1 MMGAVIIYIELLRK
15 SMDWFLY
22 DNGLCHER
30 VKTNKVLRMMIQQHK
45 SVVAVHLK
53 FINKRISKFRLGCA
67 GHISGIARLDKRF
80 YS

>member
-1 MMGAVIIYIELLRK
+1 MRHLLRRRITLPT
-15 SMDWFLY
+15 SSLHWS
-22 DNGLCHER
+22 
-30 VKTNKVLRMMIQQHK
+30 VSQIKTNKVLRMMIQQHK
-45 SVVAVHLK
+45 SFVAVHLK

>member
-1 MMGAVIIYIELLRK
+1 
-15 SMDWFLY
+15 MDWFLY

-67 GHISGIARLDKRF
+67 GHISGIARLDKTF

>member
-1 MMGAVIIYIELLRK
+1 
-15 SMDWFLY
+15 
-22 DNGLCHER
+22 
-30 VKTNKVLRMMIQQHK
+30 MMIQQHK